1 VLPLSFTLNPP
12 TSNLQCRC
20 TMRDHQVKKED
31 GEEGD
36 EDEDEAE
43 IDDDGDEYEDDDYLQ
58 VNMVSG
64 LRVCSSL
71 QQFGTWG
78 VSSASAKDDT
88 SVPSAKMTPM

>member
-1 VLPLSFTLNPP
+1 
-12 TSNLQCRC
+12 
-20 TMRDHQVKKED
+20 MRDHQVKKED

-64 LRVCSSL
+64 LSL
-71 QQFGTWG
+71 QQPPAVWDLGCVVG
-78 VSSASAKDDT
+78 QCER
-88 SVPSAKMTPM
+88 

>member
-1 VLPLSFTLNPP
+1 
-12 TSNLQCRC
+12 
-20 TMRDHQVKKED
+20 MRDQVKKED

-64 LRVCSSL
+64 FRAG
-71 QQFGTWG
+71 QR
-78 VSSASAKDDT
+78 
-88 SVPSAKMTPM
+88 